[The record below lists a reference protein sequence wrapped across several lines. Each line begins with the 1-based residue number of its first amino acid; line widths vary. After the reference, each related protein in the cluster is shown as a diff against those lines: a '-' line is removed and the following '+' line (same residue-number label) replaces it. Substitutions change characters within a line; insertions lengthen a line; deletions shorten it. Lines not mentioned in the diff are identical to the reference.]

1 MSANWAIEPVTVL
14 EPHGF
19 VGLEVHCAD
28 DLDVVNA
35 AKASFVRYAEEMG
48 TAESGLIGFLLSN
61 RHTSPFEHTFF
72 KFHVRAPIAVA
83 REWVR
88 HRIGVAWNEESGRY
102 VQLREDFYVPLA
114 ENVRS
119 QVGKPGAYSFNPIYD
134 DRAVSTGLIIMRD
147 AYEYTSEAYRTLLE
161 IGWAR
166 ELARN
171 VLPVGQYTEWIWSCN
186 AHSLMRFLSLRN
198 SPHAMLEIRLY
209 AHAMEEMFEEIMP
222 VSHSWFVKTERLG
235 QT

>member
-1 MSANWAIEPVTVL
+1 MNSWAIGPVTVL

-19 VGLEVHCAD
+19 VGLETHCAD

-48 TAESGLIGFLLSN
+48 TAEAGLIGFLLSN

-72 KFHVRAPIAVA
+72 KFHVRAPISVA

-88 HRIGVAWNEESGRY
+88 HRIGIAWNEESGRY
-102 VQLREDFYVPLA
+102 VQLREHCYVPPA
-114 ENVRS
+114 ELVRT
-119 QVGKPGAYSFNPIYD
+119 QVGKPGAY
-134 DRAVSTGLIIMRD
+134 R
-147 AYEYTSEAYRTLLE
+147 YEVIEHDGTSMAIQAAMSASYESSLRVYEMLLE
-161 IGWAR
+161 VGVAK

-186 AHSLMRFLSLRN
+186 AHSLMRFLALRN
-198 SPHAMLEIRLY
+198 SPQAMAEIRLY
-209 AHAMEEMFEEIMP
+209 AVAMEAMFEEIMP
-222 VSHSWFVKTERLG
+222 ISHSWFVKTERLG
-235 QT
+235 QK